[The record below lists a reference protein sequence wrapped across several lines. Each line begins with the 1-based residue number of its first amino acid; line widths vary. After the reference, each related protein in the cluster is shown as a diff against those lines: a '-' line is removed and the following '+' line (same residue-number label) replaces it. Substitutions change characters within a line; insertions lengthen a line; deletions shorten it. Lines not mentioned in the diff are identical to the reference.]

1 MKDTN
6 KTMDNLLDTCKL
18 FAAAILVAVLLL
30 AFAGCEKG
38 RVNDA
43 PAQTIPTTQ
52 QTTQP
57 ETTQAP
63 TIKET
68 TPAVETV
75 PTAETTASTKEAW
88 KIEFE
93 KSLLENYGVTPEY
106 YEDLGGGV
114 YQVYVKIDG
123 KVVPY
128 VAVDSATGDYH
139 G

>member
-6 KTMDNLLDTCKL
+6 KAMDNLLDTCKL

-30 AFAGCEKG
+30 AFAGCGKG
-38 RVNDA
+38 RGDDA
-43 PAQTIPTTQ
+43 PTVPSAQ
-52 QTTQP
+52 QTTQS

-63 TIKET
+63 TMGET
-68 TPAVETV
+68 IPAVETV
-75 PTAETTASTKEAW
+75 PTVETTASTEEAW

-106 YEDLGGGV
+106 YEDLGDGV

-123 KVVPY
+123 NIVPY
-128 VAVDSATGDYH
+128 VTVDSATGDYH

>member
-18 FAAAILVAVLLL
+18 FAAAILVAVLFL

-38 RVNDA
+38 RSDNT
-43 PAQTIPTTQ
+43 PTQTIPSAQ

-75 PTAETTASTKEAW
+75 PTAETTASTEEAW
-88 KIEFE
+88 KTEFE

-106 YEDLGGGV
+106 YEDLGNGI
-114 YQVYVKIDG
+114 YQVYVNIDG

-128 VAVDSATGDYH
+128 VVVDSATGDYH

>member
-18 FAAAILVAVLLL
+18 FAATILLAVLLL
-30 AFAGCEKG
+30 TFAGCEKG
-38 RVNDA
+38 RANDA
-43 PAQTIPTTQ
+43 PTQTIPTTQ
-52 QTTQP
+52 QTTQL

-75 PTAETTASTKEAW
+75 PTAETTASTEEAW

-106 YEDLGGGV
+106 YEDLGNGI
-114 YQVYVKIDG
+114 YQVYVNIDG

-128 VAVDSATGDYH
+128 VVVDSATGDYH

>member
-18 FAAAILVAVLLL
+18 FAATILVAVLLL
-30 AFAGCEKG
+30 TFAGCEKG
-38 RVNDA
+38 RANDA
-43 PAQTIPTTQ
+43 PTQTIPTTQ

-63 TIKET
+63 TIKEI

-75 PTAETTASTKEAW
+75 PTAETTASTEEAW

-106 YEDLGGGV
+106 YEDLGNGI
-114 YQVYVKIDG
+114 YQVYVNIDG

-128 VAVDSATGDYH
+128 VVVDSATGDYH

>member
-18 FAAAILVAVLLL
+18 FAATILVAVLLL
-30 AFAGCEKG
+30 TFAGCEKG

-43 PAQTIPTTQ
+43 STQTIPTTQ

-75 PTAETTASTKEAW
+75 PTAETTASTEEAW

-106 YEDLGGGV
+106 YEDLGNGI
-114 YQVYVKIDG
+114 YQVYVNIDG

-128 VAVDSATGDYH
+128 VVVDSATGDYH

>member
-18 FAAAILVAVLLL
+18 FAATILVAVLLL
-30 AFAGCEKG
+30 TFAGCEKG
-38 RVNDA
+38 RANDA
-43 PAQTIPTTQ
+43 PTQTIPTTQ

-68 TPAVETV
+68 TPAVE
-75 PTAETTASTKEAW
+75 PAPAAETTASTEEAW

-123 KVVPY
+123 KIVPY

>member
-6 KTMDNLLDTCKL
+6 KTMDSLLDTCKL

-38 RVNDA
+38 RADSTLT
-43 PAQTIPTTQ
+43 QTIPSTQ

-75 PTAETTASTKEAW
+75 PTAETTASTEEAW

-106 YEDLGGGV
+106 YEDLGNGI
-114 YQVYVKIDG
+114 YQVYVNIDG

-128 VAVDSATGDYH
+128 VVVDSATGDYH